1 MELLDFIKQFEGKHL
16 YIQTHNFPDPD
27 ALGSAYG
34 LSRLLNHFHIASTL
48 CYDGKIDM
56 LSSRRILEEFR
67 IKILPKHELHE
78 MTAESPIF
86 LVDSQKDA
94 GNITDL
100 IGNEIACI
108 DHHPT
113 IVEIEYAFK
122 DVRMV
127 GACCTII
134 AQYFKDFGIVPDSH
148 TATAFPFGIKMDTN
162 HFTRGVTEADIEMYA
177 FLNPHID
184 ENILRKVSSNT
195 LEFSD
200 LSAFGAVFQTIRVFD
215 TIGIAYIPFSCPDAL
230 IAMTSDFILSLNEVD
245 FVIVYAKR
253 DTDWKFSV
261 RSEDV
266 HLDAGEIIHE
276 ALLGIGSGGGHAC
289 MAGGIIPCQVTREM
303 GRTAD
308 TKICELF
315 LNTIKRIEGEPS
327 YPASD
332 LDS

>member
-1 MELLDFIKQFEGKHL
+1 MDIGQFIKEFEGKHIF
-16 YIQTHNFPDPD
+16 IQTHNFPDPD

-34 LSRLLNHFHIASTL
+34 LSRLFGHFNISSTL

-56 LSSRRILEEFR
+56 LSSRRILEEFQ
-67 IKILPKHELHE
+67 IKILPKHELSD
-78 MTAESPIF
+78 MTCESPII
-86 LVDSQKDA
+86 LVDSQKEA

-100 IGNEIACI
+100 IGDEIACI

-113 IVEIEYAFK
+113 VVEIAYAFK

-134 AQYFKDFGIVPDSH
+134 AQYFKDFHIIPDSH
-148 TATAFPFGIKMDTN
+148 TATALLFGIKMDTN
-162 HFTRGVTEADIEMYA
+162 QFTRGVTDEDISMYA
-177 FLNPHID
+177 FLHPLAD
-184 ENILRKVSSNT
+184 EGILRRVSNNT

-215 TIGIAYIPFSCPDAL
+215 STGIAYIPFSCPDAL
-230 IAMTSDFILSLNEVD
+230 IAMTSDFILSLNEVT

-261 RSEDV
+261 RSENDD
-266 HLDAGEIIHE
+266 LDAGEIIHE

-289 MAGGIIPCQVTREM
+289 MAGGIIPCSVTKEM

-308 TKICELF
+308 TQICELF
-315 LNTIKRIEGEPS
+315 LNTIKRIGEEPS
-327 YPASD
+327 YPAPDSD
-332 LDS
+332 S

>member
-148 TATAFPFGIKMDTN
+148 TATALLFGIKWIPT
-162 HFTRGVTEADIEMYA
+162 
-177 FLNPHID
+177 
-184 ENILRKVSSNT
+184 IL
-195 LEFSD
+195 
-200 LSAFGAVFQTIRVFD
+200 
-215 TIGIAYIPFSCPDAL
+215 P
-230 IAMTSDFILSLNEVD
+230 
-245 FVIVYAKR
+245 
-253 DTDWKFSV
+253 
-261 RSEDV
+261 
-266 HLDAGEIIHE
+266 
-276 ALLGIGSGGGHAC
+276 
-289 MAGGIIPCQVTREM
+289 
-303 GRTAD
+303 
-308 TKICELF
+308 
-315 LNTIKRIEGEPS
+315 EG
-327 YPASD
+327 
-332 LDS
+332 